1 MYCYCTYF
9 DWNYASRGLA
19 LYRSLE
25 RHCPSFR
32 LWVLCMDSRCYDILS
47 QLHLEH
53 ICLVRLEDLEK
64 DDERLLAA
72 KQNRRR
78 IEYYFTCTP
87 SLPLFIL
94 SHWPGVDLITYLD
107 ADLFFF
113 SDPAP
118 IYEEIADHSIAII
131 PHRFPTGFRHLEDS
145 GIYNVGW
152 LSFRRDRDGLA
163 CLHWWR
169 DQCLE
174 WCYDRKENGR
184 FADQKYLDDWPSRFE
199 NVVVLRHKGANLA
212 PWNLANYV
220 VAVDHTVI
228 SVDDEPLI
236 FYHFQG
242 FRQLA
247 RALFDT
253 GLAGYG
259 VAPSTIVLHEVYGV
273 YVRSL
278 VASAHEMLAFSDH
291 AIRPGSIR
299 GYSSD
304 APMAQDSRLLWLLAR
319 FMRSPFRHLRTLF
332 RKQRFFFIRGHPL
345 G

>member
-1 MYCYCTYF
+1 MYCFCTYF
-9 DWNYASRGLA
+9 DQNYASRGLA

-47 QLHLEH
+47 QLHLKH
-53 ICLVRLEDLEK
+53 MCLVRLEDFEK
-64 DDERLLAA
+64 DDEGLLAA

-94 SHWPGVDLITYLD
+94 SHWPDVDLVTYLD

-113 SDPAP
+113 GDPAP
-118 IYEEIADHSIAII
+118 LYKESAGHSIAIM
-131 PHRFPTGFRHLEDS
+131 PHRFPTRFRYLEDL

-152 LSFRRDRDGLA
+152 LSFRRDRDGLG
-163 CLHWWR
+163 CLHRWR

-174 WCYDRKENGR
+174 WCHDRTENGR
-184 FADQKYLDDWPSRFE
+184 YADQKYLDDWPSRFQ
-199 NVVVLRHKGANLA
+199 NVVVLQHKGANLA
-212 PWNLANYV
+212 PWNLANY
-220 VAVDHTVI
+220 AIGVDHDAV
-228 SVDDEPLI
+228 SVDGEPLI

-247 RALFDT
+247 KVLFDT
-253 GLAGYG
+253 GLVPYES
-259 VAPSTIVLHEVYGV
+259 VPSSTVLHEIYDP

-278 VASAHEMLAFSDH
+278 AASAHEMSAFSDH
-291 AIRPGSIR
+291 AVRLRSIR
-299 GYSSD
+299 GHSSD
-304 APMAQDSRLLWLLAR
+304 ARIAQDSHFLWLSGR
-319 FMRSPFRHLRTLF
+319 FMRSPIRHLRTILS
-332 RKQRFFFIRGHPL
+332 RQRFFFIRGHLL